1 MKKQN
6 ILIIL
11 AAIIMASVIS
21 CKQTSGDKVLIITGQ
36 GNHDWQASSTAVKQI
51 LDETGLFST
60 KILITPSK
68 GEDMSGFKP
77 AFSKYK
83 LIVLD
88 YEGDAWPEE
97 TDAALRD
104 YLNNGGGMVLYNA
117 KSDSWITKP
126 EPVTLTQRNSFEIR
140 SMAAD
145 HPVTK
150 GLPARWLHPD
160 DVIVQGLKP
169 SVDDVKVLA
178 TAYSDST
185 KGGSGKPE
193 PVMVAMNSGQGRIFA
208 TMIGLPGGEEN
219 QALHCAGSI
228 VTLQRGAEWA
238 ATGAVTQEVP
248 SDFPTAAAAVLRP
261 DFKAITTE
269 DAFRMIADYD
279 IQKSTRYYTY
289 LKDQLSKAA
298 GDEQKLLSLEQ
309 QMVKVL
315 KNDAATAESK
325 KLMLRELSWMG
336 SENCVQAIK
345 DLVAV
350 EGLKDEAEFALER
363 LGQ

>member
-1 MKKQN
+1 MKKQY

-11 AAIIMASVIS
+11 AAIMMASVIS
-21 CKQTSGDKVLIITGQ
+21 CTKTGGNKVLIITGQ
-36 GNHDWQASSTAVKQI
+36 GDHDWQASSAAVKQI
-51 LDETGLFST
+51 LDETGLFSS
-60 KILITPSK
+60 KILVTPSK

-77 AFSKYK
+77 NFTKFK
-83 LIVLD
+83 LVVID
-88 YEGDAWPEE
+88 YEGDVWPDA
-97 TDAALRD
+97 TDAALMD
-104 YLNNGGGMVLYNA
+104 YLNNGGGVVLYNA
-117 KSDSWITKP
+117 KSDPGISVSEK
-126 EPVTLTQRNSFEIR
+126 VTTTERHSYEIR
-140 SMAAD
+140 TSAAD
-145 HPVTK
+145 HPVTR
-150 GLPARWLHPD
+150 GLPVRWLHPD

-178 TAYSDST
+178 TAFSDTT
-185 KGGSGKPE
+185 KGGSGKRE

-289 LKDQLSKAA
+289 IKDQLSKAA

-315 KNDAATAESK
+315 KNNAATAESK

-345 DLVAV
+345 DIVAV
-350 EGLKDEAEFALER
+350 EELKDEAEFALER
-363 LGQ
+363 LGK